1 MEEKMTDIRLHFR
14 EANIEDV
21 AAIVLMLS
29 DDPLGANRE
38 RFENPL
44 PEPYLNEYLSCNSTP
59 SKE

>member
-1 MEEKMTDIRLHFR
+1 METKMTDIRLHFR

-38 RFENPL
+38 RFEDP
-44 PEPYLNEYLSCNSTP
+44 
-59 SKE
+59 